1 MMVSKGGGVHG
12 VWGRGGG
19 APGNCQ
25 AEAEWVWEE
34 EKTRGWIERYSWR

>member
-1 MMVSKGGGVHG
+1 MMVSKGGGSWG
-12 VWGRGGG
+12 VGSGGG